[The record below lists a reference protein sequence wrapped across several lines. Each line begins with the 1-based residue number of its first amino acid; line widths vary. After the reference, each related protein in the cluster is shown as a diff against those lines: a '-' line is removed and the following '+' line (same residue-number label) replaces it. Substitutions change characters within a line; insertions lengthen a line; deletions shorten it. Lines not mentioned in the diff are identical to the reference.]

1 MAHLHNTQGQQTE
14 FWHNVGQKLKTG
26 AEIAGA
32 VKGIWNTGKAI
43 YGGVRTIAPLARA
56 ALAVL

>member
-1 MAHLHNTQGQQTE
+1 MAHLHNTQGHQTE
-14 FWHNVGQKLKTG
+14 FWHNMGQKLKTG

-43 YGGVRTIAPLARA
+43 YGGVRAIAPLVG
-56 ALAVL
+56 ALL

>member
-1 MAHLHNTQGQQTE
+1 MAHLHSTQGHQTE
-14 FWHNVGQKLKTG
+14 FWHNMGQKLKTG

-43 YGGVRTIAPLARA
+43 YGGVRAIAPLVG
-56 ALAVL
+56 ALL

>member
-1 MAHLHNTQGQQTE
+1 MAHLHTTQGHQTE
-14 FWHNVGQKLKTG
+14 FWHNMEQKLKTG

-43 YGGVRTIAPLARA
+43 YGGVRAIAPLVG
-56 ALAVL
+56 ALL